1 MNKES
6 RVFDCFP
13 FFNELDVLDMRL
25 NILNDQVD
33 YFVLVESK
41 RSHQKKPKQ
50 LYYEENKHLFEKF
63 NKKIIHIVKPDEP
76 DNFGREVTPV
86 VALQEEIDHR
96 NYIRHLSDYIE
107 LKETDVFVISDVDEI
122 PKLTSDML
130 TQSRLTLEHL
140 HFVYNFNNIFTSPLN
155 LKDWTGTIIVNYD
168 DFLSESRKWEKD
180 TKYKGYFRDCLP
192 TGSEGV
198 RHIKNA
204 GWHLSYFGDEEHIK
218 TKLDNF
224 CHPEVNTQSMN
235 NIKDHINSGTDF
247 LGWFRHGTI
256 NQVTDY
262 SCLPEYVLNNKEKY
276 SKFF

>member
-76 DNFGREVTPV
+76 DNFGSEVTPG
-86 VALQEEIDHR
+86 VAMQEEIDHR
-96 NYIRHLSDYIE
+96 NCIRHLPNYIE

-130 TQSRLTLEHL
+130 TQSRLMLEQL
-140 HFVYNFNNIFTSPLN
+140 HFVYNFNNIATSPLA
-155 LKDWTGTIIVNYD
+155 LKEWAGTVIVNYD
-168 DFLSESRKWEKD
+168 DFLSEARKWEND
-180 TKYKGYFRDCLP
+180 TSKPRYKGYFRH
-192 TGSEGV
+192 GGEGV
-198 RHIKNA
+198 RRIKNA

-224 CHPEVNTQSMN
+224 CHPEVNTQSTN
-235 NIKDHINSGTDF
+235 TIKDHINSGTDF
-247 LGWFRHGTI
+247 LGWFRGGTFS
-256 NQVTDY
+256 QVTDY
-262 SCLPEYVLNNKEKY
+262 SVLPEYVLNNKEKY